1 MASPYTSVTFS
12 NSKLTPNLANKL
24 NLLRD
29 DLSAAIGSGG
39 STAGPPGPPGADS
52 TVPGP
57 PGPMGPPGADSTVP
71 GPKGDKGDKGD
82 TGAQGIQGIPGVSAN
97 PGTWTSLSPGSGWS
111 MPVQAQ
117 YRVEINGAVST
128 VYFRGMIQAAYAAM
142 GTAAFTVPAGAQ
154 PSTPRRCLLAGAQNT
169 GNPVDVAS
177 YIASISSAGVVTIFF
192 LGGGP
197 FVWADPAQTQQVYLD
212 GLSYSL

>member
-1 MASPYTSVTFS
+1 MPSAYTEVSFS
-12 NSKLTPNLANKL
+12 NAKLNGITANKL

-29 DLSAAIGSGG
+29 DLSKAIGSGG
-39 STAGPPGPPGADS
+39 GTAGPPGPQGPTGPPGATGPQGPPGAAS

-57 PGPMGPPGADSTVP
+57 AGP
-71 GPKGDKGDKGD
+71 KGDKGD
-82 TGAQGIQGIPGVSAN
+82 TGAQGVPGTPGVSAN
-97 PGTWTSLSPGSGWS
+97 PGVWTNLSPGSGWS

-128 VYFRGMIQAAYAAM
+128 VYFRGMIQAAYSAM

-154 PSTPRRCLLAGAQNT
+154 PSTPRRCLLAGAQAT

-177 YIASISSAGVVTIFF
+177 YIASISSAGVATIFF

-197 FVWADPAQTQQVYLD
+197 FVWADPSQTQQVYLD